1 MEEIGTK
8 QYNEEA
14 QKQRLSKHMEKRF
27 PGLHAQNLP
36 SLQETDRDMLPK
48 LLK

>member
-1 MEEIGTK
+1 MEEIDTK
-8 QYNEEA
+8 QYSEET
-14 QKQRLSKHMEKRF
+14 QKQRFSKHMEKRF
-27 PGLHAQNLP
+27 PGLHAHNLP